1 MLLKDIIAD
10 GYIALQGDIEGIE
23 AMHLTLDS
31 RTCRKGS
38 LYFAI
43 SGTRCDGHTFIESAF
58 QNGAVAAVVE
68 RFTDCPVPQI
78 LVENSRRA
86 MALFAAV
93 FYGRP
98 AERLK
103 MIGITGTNGKTTV
116 SYMIKAIAVR
126 CGISCGVIGTSGI
139 YLNDTKM
146 DIAIATS
153 TTPDPIELH
162 AVLKQM
168 ADGGAQWVVMEV
180 TAHALDLHKID
191 GICFESAG
199 FTNLTQDHL
208 DYFIT
213 MEKYAG
219 AKRKFFNKES
229 TKCGIINMDDAFGRE
244 IYRDANIP
252 CCGYSAAVPAD
263 ITASEIVI
271 GPAQSV
277 FWLEAE
283 GRRLWMQTHTTGLFN
298 ISNVLCAVGCAHA
311 AGVSLEACAEGIACF
326 ISVPGRFEAVD
337 TGERGVS
344 VIIDYAHTPDGLENV
359 LSSINAFKKGRLICV
374 FGCGGDRDATKRP
387 IMGQLAGE
395 KSDYCII
402 TSDNPRFEEPE
413 AIIDQVEAGIKK
425 TVCPYVRNAD
435 RRAAIELALHY
446 AQKGD
451 IIAICGKGDEDYQD
465 IKGQKHHFSDRET
478 VEELIG
484 L

>member
-1 MLLKDIIAD
+1 MLLKDIISGSYA
-10 GYIALQGDIEGIE
+10 ALQGNIEGLEI
-23 AMHLTLDS
+23 AHLTLDS
-31 RTCRKGS
+31 RTCREGA

-43 SGTRCDGHTFIESAF
+43 SGTRCDGHDFIEGAF
-58 QNGAVAAVVE
+58 QNGAAAAVVE
-68 RFTDCPVPQI
+68 HFTDCPIPQI

-86 MALFAAV
+86 MALFAAA

-98 AERLK
+98 ADRLK
-103 MIGITGTNGKTTV
+103 LIGITGTNGKTTV
-116 SYMIKAIAVR
+116 SYMVKAIASR

-139 YLNDTKM
+139 YLNDTKLN
-146 DIAIATS
+146 IQIATS

-162 AVLKQM
+162 AVLREM

-213 MEKYAG
+213 MEKYAD
-219 AKRKFFNKES
+219 AKKKFFNKENA
-229 TKCGIINMDDAFGRE
+229 KCGIMNMDDAFGRE
-244 IYRDANIP
+244 IYRNAEIP
-252 CCGYSAAVPAD
+252 CRGYSAVSLAD
-263 ITASEIVI
+263 MSAKEIAI
-271 GPAQSV
+271 GPAQSS
-277 FWLEAE
+277 FLLETE
-283 GRRLWMQTHTTGLFN
+283 GRSISVQTHTTGMFN

-311 AGVSLEACAEGIACF
+311 AGVPLEACAEGIAGF
-326 ISVPGRFEAVD
+326 ISVPGRFEVVD
-337 TGERGVS
+337 TGERGIS
-344 VIIDYAHTPDGLENV
+344 VIIDYAHTPDGLENI
-359 LSSINAFKKGRLICV
+359 LSSINVFKKGRLICV

-395 KSDYCII
+395 KSDYCVL

-425 TVCPYVRNAD
+425 TACPYIRNAD
-435 RRAAIELALHY
+435 RRTAIELALQY